1 MARARVP
8 VALLKRVDALDAVL
22 LDDEDEPRGGVI
34 RLPAVVKDLDEWE
47 SVAVEHQR
55 RLAESCAED
64 IGDLIRPG
72 DGK

>member
-8 VALLKRVDALDAVL
+8 VALLKRLEALDAVL
-22 LDDEDEPRGGVI
+22 LEDEDKPTGGVI
-34 RLPAVVKDLDEWE
+34 RLPAVVTDVDAWE
-47 SVAVEHQR
+47 TVAMQHQA
-55 RLAESCAED
+55 RLAESAAED